1 MAKLITATHHI
12 ALKCHGAE
20 QFEKMVDFYCNVL
33 GLELTRRWGTADL
46 PGAMIDTGNGTRLE
60 INANAV
66 DDPGQGALRHLALAT
81 PSVDAC
87 VEAVQKAGYEIFLG
101 PKDIVIAS
109 EPPLPARIAFCRGPV
124 GEEIEFFQEL

>member
-33 GLELTRRWGTADL
+33 GLELTRRWGTADV

-81 PSVDAC
+81 PAAGPHCVLPRPGGRGDRVFPGAVNTESSAARRGGRHNFRPGAC
-87 VEAVQKAGYEIFLG
+87 LSAAGRL
-101 PKDIVIAS
+101 
-109 EPPLPARIAFCRGPV
+109 
-124 GEEIEFFQEL
+124 